1 MRAITAPPL
10 VDQKEFA
17 NCRQVGNGAFAAVE
31 KVRHKP
37 TGAMC
42 AIKKLPYN
50 PLLINEKNSDSK
62 REVDILN
69 FLKQTEHR
77 NIIKIFDI
85 FQGDREH
92 IHVLMDFCNYDLH
105 NFLTSETHN
114 SPEIY
119 DNIFGQIADGLHF
132 LHTHTPQIVH
142 RDIHPGNVLVKQ
154 AESEKAIMVKIAD
167 FGISHVV
174 STEIGSPRHTALGV
188 FMAPEVMS
196 ASHMELKY
204 HPTVDIYGLGLIYN
218 YMYCF
223 SQSSGPSY
231 AIRRLQALL

>member
-69 FLKQTEHR
+69 LLKRTEHR

-85 FQGDREH
+85 FQGDPEH
-92 IHVLMDFCNYDLH
+92 IHVLMGFCNYDLPS
-105 NFLTSETHN
+105 FLIDETHN
-114 SPEIY
+114 SPAIY
-119 DNIFGQIADGLHF
+119 DDIFGQLADGLHF
-132 LHTHTPQIVH
+132 LHTHSPQIVH
-142 RDIHPGNVLVKQ
+142 RDIKPDNVLVKQ
-154 AESEKAIMVKIAD
+154 AESYREIVVKIGD
-167 FGISHVV
+167 FGISHV
-174 STEIGSPRHTALGV
+174 SSEEIARPRYTAKSA
-188 FMAPEVMS
+188 FTAPEAIADTKNS
-196 ASHMELKY
+196 YKPA
-204 HPTVDIYGLGLIYN
+204 VDVYGLGLIYN
-218 YMYCF
+218 YMYGLSH
-223 SQSSGPSY
+223 SQSGK
-231 AIRRLQALL
+231 

>member
-1 MRAITAPPL
+1 ML
-10 VDQKEFA
+10 
-17 NCRQVGNGAFAAVE
+17 
-31 KVRHKP
+31 
-37 TGAMC
+37 
-42 AIKKLPYN
+42 KL
-50 PLLINEKNSDSK
+50 
-62 REVDILN
+62 
-69 FLKQTEHR
+69 TEHE
-77 NIIKIFDI
+77 NVIKIFDI

-188 FMAPEVMS
+188 FMAPEAMS

-223 SQSSGPSY
+223 SQSWIYEYLHGWSHSQRSKY
-231 AIRRLQALL
+231 SCVHERCQNKKQMDSACNWRYRRSTHM